1 MNKSDLRAEYEKR
14 KLEFTALLE
23 DTNNTINLISNLRI
37 GAALGFLFVVY
48 FSFETPNLASL
59 AAMLVIAFLY
69 LVKKHAILFDKKT
82 HLENLVA
89 INTSENKVLDG
100 KFNHLAPGDQFINPR
115 HAYSHDLDIFG
126 QGSLYQYL
134 NRCNTHGGQNRLATL
149 LTQPANDKSVIV
161 ANQEAT
167 RDLAG
172 KIDFRHHFQ
181 AAGMESSEDKS
192 DAAQLLSWLKQ
203 PPFLPEGKWFAVVLN
218 VIPALTLLAL
228 VAAIFLPV
236 AKIVLFPLIIT
247 QWVFTGIYLKKINVF
262 HDYIGRKKNI
272 LKKYSKL
279 LLYLEN
285 ESFTSPKLKT
295 LGTSAHEAHKNVIK
309 LASLVSALDARTNA
323 LMTIFVNS
331 LLMYDLQCVYRL
343 EKWKLKNAANLPVW
357 IETISE
363 AEVLNSF
370 GTFYHNNPDFTFS
383 DVSDQ
388 REIVA
393 IEMAHPLLTAEER
406 VANNLK
412 LGPDPS
418 IAIITGANMA
428 GKSTFLRT
436 LGINMVLALNGAPL
450 CAKKFSTGIFELR
463 SGMRTADSLQDHQ
476 SYFFAE
482 LNRLKSI
489 MDELRSGRQLLVLLD
504 EILKGTNSNDKQ
516 AGSIA
521 LVRQLLPY
529 GSLTIIATHDLALGG
544 LEEEYPG
551 KIVNYSF
558 EANIENDQ
566 LSFDYK
572 LKAGLAQRMN
582 ASFLMKKM
590 GIIP

>member
-1 MNKSDLRAEYEKR
+1 MKKSDLRAEYVKR

-23 DTNNTINLISNLRI
+23 DTRNSINLISNLRL
-37 GAALGFLFVVY
+37 ATALGFLVVVY
-48 FSFETPNLASL
+48 FSFKTPNLVSL
-59 AAMLVIAFLY
+59 AALLILAFLY

-82 HLENLVA
+82 HLENLVS
-89 INTSENKVLDG
+89 INTSEDKVLDG
-100 KFNHLAPGDQFINPR
+100 KFGHLSPGDQFINPR

-134 NRCNTHGGQNRLATL
+134 NRCNTQGGQNLLAAL
-149 LTQPANDKSVIV
+149 LTHPANNKLVIKE
-161 ANQEAT
+161 NQDAT
-167 RDLAG
+167 RELSG
-172 KIDFRHHFQ
+172 KTDFRQNLQ
-181 AAGMESSEDKS
+181 AAGMESSEEKG
-192 DAAQLLSWLKQ
+192 DAPQLLSWLEQ
-203 PPFLPEGKWFAVVLN
+203 PPFLPEGKWLPIFLN

-228 VAAIFLPV
+228 AAAIFLPIAKV
-236 AKIVLFPLIIT
+236 ALFPLIIT

-262 HDYIGRKKNI
+262 HDYISRKKNI
-272 LKKYSKL
+272 LKKYSQL
-279 LLYLEN
+279 LLYLEK
-285 ESFTSPKLKT
+285 ESFTAPKLKT
-295 LGTSAHEAHKNVIK
+295 LGTSAHEAHENVTR

-331 LLMYDLQCVYRL
+331 FLMYDLQCVYRL
-343 EKWKLKNAANLPVW
+343 EKWKLKNAARLPIW
-357 IETISE
+357 IKTISE
-363 AEVLNSF
+363 AEVLTSF
-370 GTFYHNNPDFTFS
+370 GTLYYNNPDFTFS

-388 REIVA
+388 RKIEA
-393 IEMAHPLLTAEER
+393 TEMAHPLLTAEER
-406 VANNLK
+406 IPNSFT

-450 CAKKFSTGIFELR
+450 CAKNLSTGIFELR

-489 MDELRSGRQLLVLLD
+489 MDELRSGKQLLVLLD

-529 GSLTIIATHDLALGG
+529 ASLTIIATHDLALGG
-544 LEEEYPG
+544 LEDEYPG
-551 KIVNYSF
+551 KVVNYSF

-572 LKAGLAQRMN
+572 LKPGLAQRMN

>member
-1 MNKSDLRAEYEKR
+1 MKKSELRAEYEKR
-14 KLEFTALLE
+14 KQEFSALLE
-23 DTNNTINLISNLRI
+23 DTNNTINLISNLRLA
-37 GAALGFLFVVY
+37 AALAFLVVVY
-48 FSFETPNLASL
+48 FSFQTPNLASL
-59 AAMLVIAFLY
+59 AALLVVAFLY

-89 INTSENKVLDG
+89 INASESKVLDG
-100 KFNHLAPGDQFINPR
+100 NFNHLAPGDQFIDPR

-126 QGSLYQYL
+126 HGSLYQYL
-134 NRCNTHGGQNRLATL
+134 NRCNTHGGQNRLASL
-149 LTQPANDKSVIV
+149 LTHPASDNTVIME
-161 ANQEAT
+161 NQEAT
-167 RDLAG
+167 RELAG
-172 KIDFRHHFQ
+172 KIDFRQHFQ
-181 AAGMESSEDKS
+181 AAGMESSEDKG

-203 PPFLPEGKWFAVVLN
+203 PPFLPEGKWFATILIVV
-218 VIPALTLLAL
+218 PALTLLAL
-228 VAAIFLPV
+228 AATIFLPV

-247 QWVFTGIYLKKINVF
+247 QWIFTGIYLKKINVF
-262 HDYIGRKKNI
+262 HDYISRKKNI
-272 LKKYSKL
+272 LKKYSQL
-279 LLYLEN
+279 LLYLEK
-285 ESFTSPKLKT
+285 ESFTAQKLKT
-295 LGTSAHEAHKNVIK
+295 LAHSAHEAHENVIK

-343 EKWKLKNAANLPVW
+343 EKWKLKNAVRLPLW

-370 GTFYHNNPDFTFS
+370 GTFYHNNPDFVFS
-383 DVSDQ
+383 NVTDR

-393 IEMAHPLLTAEER
+393 SEMAHPLLSAEER
-406 VANNLK
+406 VGNSLT

-450 CAKKFSTGIFELR
+450 CAKRFSTGIFELR

-489 MDELRSGRQLLVLLD
+489 MDDLRSGKQLLVLLD

-529 GSLTIIATHDLALGG
+529 ASLTIIATHDLALGG
-544 LEEEYPG
+544 LEDEYPG
-551 KIVNYSF
+551 KVVNYSF

-572 LKAGLAQRMN
+572 LKPGLAQRMN